1 MVAFDASESLTP
13 FEYRRDGRVV
23 GYGSILFDAR
33 RVHQVEA
40 GWFDPAW
47 WGDSA
52 RLVASGGRG
61 GAWFVDA
68 PFGPSVLRHY
78 LRGGLA
84 ARLSRDGY
92 VWRDAD
98 RTRSFAEFRMTRAL
112 HTLGLPVP
120 RPIAACYWR
129 RGAGYRAAILVER
142 LPGVRSLGDLVAADP
157 ATAPWE
163 ETGHLLARFH
173 RAGLDHA
180 DLNAHNIL
188 FNGSDGP
195 SAGSQRGW
203 LIDFDKAS
211 LRIPE
216 TAWRERNLGRLR
228 RSLLKLRGTRT
239 EPDVLQDFARLR
251 RAYDATWR
259 RGF

>member
-1 MVAFDASESLTP
+1 MVAFDANESLTP
-13 FEYRRDGRVV
+13 FEYRRDGQVA

-33 RVHQVEA
+33 RVQQVEP

-47 WGDSA
+47 WGDRA
-52 RLVASGGRG
+52 RPVDSGGRG

-68 PFGPSVLRHY
+68 PFGQSVLRHY

-112 HTLGLPVP
+112 HSLGLPVP

-129 RGAGYRAAILVER
+129 GGAGYRAAIMVER
-142 LPGVRSLGDLVAADP
+142 LSGVRSLADLAAADP
-157 ATAPWE
+157 ASAPWE

-188 FNGSDGP
+188 FNDGP
-195 SAGSQRGW
+195 DPGSRRGW

-216 TAWRERNLGRLR
+216 TGWRERNLVRLR
-228 RSLLKLRGTRT
+228 RSLLKLRGHRSQP
-239 EPDVLQDFARLR
+239 EVLQDFARLR
-251 RAYDATWR
+251 HAYDGTWR
-259 RGF
+259 RGI

>member
-13 FEYRRDGRVV
+13 FEYRRDGQAA
-23 GYGSILFDAR
+23 GYGAILFDAH
-33 RVHQVEA
+33 RVQQVEQ

-47 WGDSA
+47 WGGRA
-52 RLVASGGRG
+52 VPVASGGRG

-68 PFGPSVLRHY
+68 PFGPAVLRHY

-84 ARLSRDGY
+84 ARVSRDGY
-92 VWRDAD
+92 VWHDAD

-112 HTLGLPVP
+112 HVLGLPVP

-129 RGAGYRAAILVER
+129 RGPGYRAAILVER
-142 LPGVRSLGDLVAADP
+142 LPGVRSLADIAAGDP
-157 ATAPWE
+157 AGAPWE
-163 ETGHLLARFH
+163 QTGTLVARFH

-188 FNGSDGP
+188 FGDDR
-195 SAGSQRGW
+195 RGW

-216 TAWRERNLGRLR
+216 TGWRERNLARLR
-228 RSLLKLRGTRT
+228 RSLLKLRGGRT
-239 EPDVLQDFARLR
+239 QPELLQDFARLR
-251 RAYDATWR
+251 HAYDVTWR
-259 RGF
+259 RDF